1 MLLGLGNAGVGGSG
15 LDVGWGRN
23 LSQWGLGRQVRSVD
37 LGPSID
43 HRYDLGR
50 GQVGEGEVM
59 GRGEGQDVALAGNG
73 LGLKEARLEIW
84 MRLVHRHVRRNEYLG
99 HVRTIAA

>member
-1 MLLGLGNAGVGGSG
+1 MLLGLGNASVGGSR
-15 LDVGWGRN
+15 LDVGWGRI
-23 LSQWGLGRQVRSVD
+23 LSQWRLGRQVRSVD

-59 GRGEGQDVALAGNG
+59 RGGKGQDVALAGHG
-73 LGLKEARLEIW
+73 LGLEEARLEI
-84 MRLVHRHVRRNEYLG
+84 
-99 HVRTIAA
+99 